1 MDAHHPPVHAR
12 PSRAIAASRR
22 RWKFADQASRVEGKR
37 ETRLHGASTA
47 SRAHTS
53 ATRAHNHVV
62 ALTAPRATFHADL
75 HSPTSPRCRSSQPRP
90 SHVRRQTTMN
100 AALHGGRW
108 CTTSCRRRRWR
119 GAVPEPDRGPEV
131 RPRRTTHD
139 ARACLQHARARIC
152 TTRAPSALRALAALW
167 RRRSPHQRRAA
178 RVLRCAAIETVAVAT
193 APTCSRAATAA
204 PPLRQPRRRPVN
216 RAAHVSRHCFV
227 T

>member
-75 HSPTSPRCRSSQPRP
+75 HSPTSPRYRSSQPRP

-119 GAVPEPDRGPEV
+119 GAVPEPDRRPEV

-139 ARACLQHARARIC
+139 ARACLQRTRTHLHHASTIRLVRAC
-152 TTRAPSALRALAALW
+152 RALAAPL
-167 RRRSPHQRRAA
+167 A
-178 RVLRCAAIETVAVAT
+178 
-193 APTCSRAATAA
+193 APTPRRPRAQVRCNRDGTA
-204 PPLRQPRRRPVN
+204 RPRRRARERPPPH
-216 RAAHVSRHCFV
+216 RHFGSRGAGP
-227 T
+227 